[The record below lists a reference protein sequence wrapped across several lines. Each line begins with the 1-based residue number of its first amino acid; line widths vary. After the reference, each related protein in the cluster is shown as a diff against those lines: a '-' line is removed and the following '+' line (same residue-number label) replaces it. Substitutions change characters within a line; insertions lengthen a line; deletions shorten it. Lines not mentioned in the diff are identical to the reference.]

1 MYNTSTHCKYCKE
14 DFVVKNEDKDLGQEL
29 LMNMYSKHIRSDEH
43 KNCVEQHRLNQ
54 YITIKC
60 HSKCQCGE
68 LIEVETSEIRAG
80 SVTEAFKQDVEGGLM
95 NELREHK
102 RTVQCKT
109 IINRDDKIKQ
119 VLKK

>member
-80 SVTEAFKQDVEGGLM
+80 DVTEAFKQDVEGWLM